1 MEDII
6 STLLAGGIIGGLI
19 ALSAYIPNR
28 IIDNLSRKH
37 PENKLF
43 KSEGFKKLMFVVSL
57 FILFFV
63 LIIFVF
69 SFTALNR

>member
-6 STLLAGGIIGGLI
+6 STLLAGGVIGGLI

-37 PENKLF
+37 PENKLL
-43 KSEGFKKLMFVVSL
+43 KSEGFRKSMFAVSL
-57 FILFFV
+57 LILFLV
-63 LIIFVF
+63 LTFLVF
-69 SFTALNR
+69 SFTSLNR